1 MDTLVV
7 IAADV
12 KETLTEIKSKLPTKR
27 KKATPPEQEDDNVTV
42 QCPNCNSLMKAKNKN
57 INKKVNVHLYKSTDN
72 GLVWTI
78 CGEALRSRDKD
89 SITEKEG
96 GDRLL
101 KLLNKAKEVQAEGK
115 LFLKAVHK
123 YPLKSKHVL
132 THHFASLPARLYL
145 GHNTSNGWD
154 LIKEE
159 LRFDLNNFVGGPT
172 VAGMSRKV
180 IMERGDVAEASRK
193 VLIIA
198 KLMQQYIL
206 FQKHVAGLPDP
217 DPNQTPLD
225 HIDSLLTA
233 LQVEK
238 GAEYANFFLPDDEES

>member
-1 MDTLVV
+1 MHAKLDL
-7 IAADV
+7 ISENV

-27 KKATPPEQEDDNVTV
+27 KKTTPPEQEDDDVTV
-42 QCPNCNSLMKAKNKN
+42 QCPNCNSLLKAKNKN
-57 INKKVNVHLYKSTDN
+57 INKKVNIHLYKSTDN
-72 GLVWTI
+72 GLLWTI

-101 KLLNKAKEVQAEGK
+101 KLLNKAKEVQAE
-115 LFLKAVHK
+115 
-123 YPLKSKHVL
+123 
-132 THHFASLPARLYL
+132 
-145 GHNTSNGWD
+145 
-154 LIKEE
+154 EE
-159 LRFDLNNFVGGPT
+159 LRFDLNNFVGGQT
-172 VAGMSRKV
+172 FAGMSRKV

-206 FQKHVAGLPDP
+206 FQKHMAGLSDPDP
-217 DPNQTPLD
+217 NQTPLDPNQTPLD

-233 LQVEK
+233 LQVEN
-238 GAEYANFFLPDDEES
+238 GAEYANFFLPSDEES